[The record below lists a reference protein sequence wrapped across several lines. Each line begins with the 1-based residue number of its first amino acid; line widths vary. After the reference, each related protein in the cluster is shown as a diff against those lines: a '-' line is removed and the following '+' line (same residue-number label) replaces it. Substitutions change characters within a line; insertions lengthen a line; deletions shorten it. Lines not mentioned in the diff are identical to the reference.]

1 MKKSLLSESSFVRA
15 IGIEPTCLA
24 APDPK
29 SGASASFATPALKWS
44 FIFSMA
50 ALQIQG
56 GDANVRAFDEK
67 IKNTCFCVNS
77 FKMETVAAI
86 PKYNLSEDQEKK
98 LILREY
104 RALLRSM
111 KPKLKPGDK
120 ELVRMAF
127 EMAADAH
134 KTMRRKSGE
143 PYILH
148 PLAVARICVEEIGLG
163 VRSTICSLLHDT
175 VEDTDIS
182 LEDIERQFG
191 NEIARIVDGLTKI
204 STVIDVNASQQAENF
219 KKILLTLT
227 DDPRV
232 ILIKLA
238 DRLHNMRTLES
249 MKREKQLKI
258 ASETVYVYAPLA
270 HRMGLYTI
278 KTEMEDLAMKYM
290 EPDTYKEIARK
301 LSETRRERTRYI
313 NEFIRPI
320 REKMEKAEF
329 NFEIYGRPKSIH
341 SIWNKMKKKGVSF
354 EEVYDLFAI
363 RVILNS
369 PPEREKEDC
378 WKVYS
383 MITDEY
389 TPSPERLRDWLSNP
403 KSNGYEALHTTVMGP
418 QGKWVE
424 VQIRTKRMN
433 EIAEKG
439 LAAHW
444 KYKEGTADESRF
456 DKWFHQIREALQS
469 QDADTVDF
477 LQDFK
482 TSFLA
487 EEIYVY
493 TPKGDVKMLPVG
505 STALDFAFAIHSAVG
520 ARCIGAKVNHKLV
533 PLSHKLRSGDQIEI
547 ITSNKQKPSED
558 WLNIVVTAK
567 AKSKIKDALKEEK
580 RKIAEDGKYFVQRKL
595 EAIGAAYQQHNIDIL
610 TEFYKQPSTLDF
622 FYQVA
627 TKSIDLKELKDF
639 HILGDKLEAPK
650 PQRPHIEIK
659 TDQQLHTDF
668 NKKDAELII
677 FGESSD
683 RILYNLANC
692 CKPIP
697 GDDVFG
703 FVTTGKGL
711 TIHRTNCPNASKLLA
726 NYGHRVVKTK
736 WAKNKEISFL
746 TGLNII
752 GLDDVGVVHK
762 ITNLISGEMKI
773 NIGALSIEAKEGIFR
788 GSFKVFVH
796 DKEELDEL
804 VHRLKSL
811 SGIHAVERFDAELV

>member
-1 MKKSLLSESSFVRA
+1 MDTV
-15 IGIEPTCLA
+15 
-24 APDPK
+24 
-29 SGASASFATPALKWS
+29 ASA
-44 FIFSMA
+44 
-50 ALQIQG
+50 
-56 GDANVRAFDEK
+56 
-67 IKNTCFCVNS
+67 
-77 FKMETVAAI
+77 
-86 PKYNLSEDQEKK
+86 PKYNLNEEQEKK

-104 RALLRSM
+104 RALLRAL
-111 KPKLKPGDK
+111 KAKLKPGDRK
-120 ELVRMAF
+120 LIRNAF

-163 VRSTICSLLHDT
+163 VRSTICALMHDT
-175 VEDTDIS
+175 VEDTDIN
-182 LEDIERQFG
+182 LDDVEREFG

-204 STVIDVNASQQAENF
+204 SNVIDVNASQQAENF
-219 KKILLTLT
+219 RKILLTLT

-238 DRLHNMRTLES
+238 DRLHNMRTMDS

-258 ASETVYVYAPLA
+258 SSETVYVYAPLS
-270 HRMGLYTI
+270 HRMGLYNI
-278 KTEMEDLAMKYM
+278 KTELEDLAMKYL
-290 EPDTYKEIARK
+290 EPDQYREIARK
-301 LSETRRERTRYI
+301 LAETRRERTRYI
-313 NEFIRPI
+313 NEFIKPI
-320 REKMEKAEF
+320 RDKLERGSF
-329 NFEIYGRPKSIH
+329 DFEIYGRPKSIH
-341 SIWNKMKKKGVSF
+341 SIWNKMKKKGVAF

-369 PPEREKEDC
+369 QPEKEKEDC

-383 MITDEY
+383 FITDEY

-424 VQIRTKRMN
+424 VQIRTRRMN

-444 KYKEGTADESRF
+444 KYKEGAPDESRF
-456 DKWFHQIREALQS
+456 EKWFHQIREMLHH
-469 QDADTVDF
+469 QDTDSVDF

-493 TPKGDVKMLPVG
+493 TPKGDVKMLPIG

-520 ARCIGAKVNHKLV
+520 SKCIGAKLNHKLV
-533 PLSHKLRSGDQIEI
+533 PISHKLRSGDQVEI
-547 ITSNKQKPSED
+547 ITSNKQKPTED
-558 WLNIVVTAK
+558 WLNMVVSAK
-567 AKSKIKDALKEEK
+567 AKNKIKDALKEEK
-580 RKIAEDGKYFVQRKL
+580 RKIADEGKYMVQRKL
-595 EAIGAAYQQHNIDIL
+595 EGFGAAYNQHNIDEL
-610 TEFYKQPSTLDF
+610 VVFYKLNSPLDLY
-622 FYQVA
+622 YQVA
-627 TKSIDLKELKDF
+627 IRNIDLKELNTF
-639 HILGDKLEAPK
+639 QLFGDRIEAPK
-650 PQRPHIEIK
+650 PVKLPEVKPDGAAINRKE
-659 TDQQLHTDF
+659 T
-668 NKKDAELII
+668 ELII

-683 RILYNLANC
+683 RIVYNLANC

-703 FVTTGKGL
+703 FVSTGKGL
-711 TIHRTNCPNASKLLA
+711 TIHRTNCPNAPKLMA
-726 NYGHRVVKTK
+726 NYAHRIVKTK

-746 TGLNII
+746 TGLKIT
-752 GLDDVGVVHK
+752 GLDDVGVVSK
-762 ITNLISGEMKI
+762 ITNLISAEMKI
-773 NIGALSIEAKEGIFR
+773 NINALTIEAKEGIFE
-788 GSFKVFVH
+788 GNIKLYVH

-804 VHRLKSL
+804 VQSLKQL
-811 SGIHAVERFDAELV
+811 NGIQAVERYETDNPV

>member
-1 MKKSLLSESSFVRA
+1 M
-15 IGIEPTCLA
+15 
-24 APDPK
+24 D
-29 SGASASFATPALKWS
+29 
-44 FIFSMA
+44 
-50 ALQIQG
+50 
-56 GDANVRAFDEK
+56 
-67 IKNTCFCVNS
+67 
-77 FKMETVAAI
+77 TVAAT
-86 PKYNLSEDQEKK
+86 PKYNLNEEQEKK

-104 RALLRSM
+104 RSLLRSL
-111 KPKLKPGDK
+111 KTKLKPGDK
-120 ELVRMAF
+120 ELIRHAF
-127 EMAADAH
+127 EIAAEAH

-148 PLAVARICVEEIGLG
+148 PLAVAQISVEEIGLG
-163 VRSTICSLLHDT
+163 VRSTICALLHDT

-182 LEDIERQFG
+182 LEDVQREFG
-191 NEIARIVDGLTKI
+191 GEIARIVDGLTKI
-204 STVIDVNASQQAENF
+204 SNVVDVNASKQAENF

-258 ASETVYVYAPLA
+258 SSETVYVYAPLA
-270 HRMGLYTI
+270 HRMGLYNI
-278 KTEMEDLAMKYM
+278 KTELEDLAMKYL
-290 EPDTYKEIARK
+290 ELDTYKEIARK
-301 LSETRRERTRYI
+301 LAETKRERTRYI

-320 REKMEKAEF
+320 KEKLDKG
-329 NFEIYGRPKSIH
+329 NYKFEIQGRPKSIH

-363 RVILNS
+363 RIILDS
-369 PPEREKEDC
+369 PQEREKQDC
-378 WKVYS
+378 WSVYS

-403 KSNGYEALHTTVMGP
+403 KNNGYEALHTTVMGP

-424 VQIRTKRMN
+424 VQIRTLRMN

-444 KYKEGTADESRF
+444 KYKEENADESRF
-456 DKWFHQIREALQS
+456 DKWFQQIREVLNT
-469 QDADTVDF
+469 QDADSVDF

-487 EEIYVY
+487 EDIYVY
-493 TPKGDVKMLPVG
+493 TPKGDVKTLPVG
-505 STALDFAFAIHSAVG
+505 STALDFAFSIHSAVG
-520 ARCIGAKVNHKLV
+520 SQCIGAKVNHKLV
-533 PLSHKLRSGDQIEI
+533 PISHKLRSGDQVEI
-547 ITSNKQKPSED
+547 ITSGKQKPTED
-558 WLNIVVTAK
+558 WLGFVVTAK
-567 AKSKIKDALKEEK
+567 ARTKIKDALKEVK
-580 RKIAEDGKYFVQRKL
+580 RGIAEDGKYTLQKKL
-595 EAIGAAYQQHNIDIL
+595 EGLGAAFSQHNIDEL
-610 TEFYKQPSTLDF
+610 TNYYKLNSSLDLFYDIA
-622 FYQVA
+622 V
-627 TKSIDLKELKDF
+627 KSIDLKELKEF
-639 HILGDKLEAPK
+639 QVLGDRIEMPK
-650 PQRPHIEIK
+650 PIKLPHENK
-659 TDQQLHTDF
+659 GEGSLSSLT
-668 NKKDAELII
+668 KKDAELII

-683 RILYNLANC
+683 RIMYTLANC

-711 TIHRTNCPNASKLLA
+711 TIHRTNCPNAAKLLS

-746 TGLNII
+746 TGLKII
-752 GLDDVGVVHK
+752 GLDDVGVIHK

-773 NIGALSIEAKEGIFR
+773 NISALTVEANEGIFH
-788 GSFKVFVH
+788 GNIKVFVH
-796 DKEELDEL
+796 DKEELEDL
-804 VHRLKSL
+804 VEKLLKL
-811 SGIHAVERFDAELV
+811 SGIQSVDRYDAEKE

>member
-1 MKKSLLSESSFVRA
+1 M
-15 IGIEPTCLA
+15 EPA
-24 APDPK
+24 AV
-29 SGASASFATPALKWS
+29 AS
-44 FIFSMA
+44 I
-50 ALQIQG
+50 
-56 GDANVRAFDEK
+56 
-67 IKNTCFCVNS
+67 
-77 FKMETVAAI
+77 
-86 PKYNLSEDQEKK
+86 YNLNEEQEKK

-104 RALLRSM
+104 RALLRGL

-120 ELVRMAF
+120 ELVRVAF
-127 EMAADAH
+127 EMSADAH

-163 VRSTICSLLHDT
+163 VRSTICALLHDT
-175 VEDTDIS
+175 VEDTDIT
-182 LEDIERQFG
+182 LEDVEREFG
-191 NEIARIVDGLTKI
+191 NEITRIVDGLTKI
-204 STVIDVNASQQAENF
+204 SNVIDVNASQQAENF

-232 ILIKLA
+232 ILIKLS
-238 DRLHNMRTLES
+238 DRLHNMRTLDS

-258 ASETVYVYAPLA
+258 SSETVYVYAPLA
-270 HRMGLYTI
+270 HRMGLYNI
-278 KTEMEDLAMKYM
+278 KTELEDLAMKYM
-290 EPDTYKEIARK
+290 EPDAYKEIARK
-301 LSETRRERTRYI
+301 LAETKRERTRYI
-313 NEFIRPI
+313 NEFIKPI
-320 REKMEKAEF
+320 KDKLEKGSFE
-329 NFEIYGRPKSIH
+329 FEIYGRPKIIH
-341 SIWNKMKKKGVSF
+341 SIWNKMKKKAVDF

-369 PPEREKEDC
+369 PTEREKEDC

-383 MITDEY
+383 FITDEY
-389 TPSPERLRDWLSNP
+389 TPAPERLRDWLSNP

-444 KYKEGTADESRF
+444 KYKEGAADESRF
-456 DKWFHQIREALQS
+456 DKWFQQIREVLNT
-469 QDADTVDF
+469 QDSDSVDF

-505 STALDFAFAIHSAVG
+505 STALDFAFSIHSAVG
-520 ARCIGAKVNHKLV
+520 SQCIGAKVNHKLV
-533 PLSHKLRSGDQIEI
+533 PISHKLRSGDQVEI
-547 ITSNKQKPSED
+547 ITSSKQKPNED
-558 WLNIVVTAK
+558 WLGIVVTAK

-580 RKIAEDGKYFVQRKL
+580 RKVADEGKYLMQRKL
-595 EAIGAAYQQHNIDIL
+595 EGVGAAFNQHNVDIL
-610 TEFYKQPSTLDF
+610 TTFYKLPSSLDLY
-622 FYQVA
+622 YQISV
-627 TKSIDLKELKDF
+627 KNIDLKELKEF
-639 HILGDKLEAPK
+639 NILGDKLEPPK
-650 PQRPHIEIK
+650 PVRPINEPKSESGGSSIS
-659 TDQQLHTDF
+659 
-668 NKKDAELII
+668 KKDSELII

-683 RILYNLANC
+683 RIVYNLANC

-711 TIHRTNCPNASKLLA
+711 TIHRTNCPNATKLMA

-746 TGLNII
+746 TGLKIV
-752 GLDDVGVVHK
+752 GLDDVGVIHK
-762 ITNLISGEMKI
+762 ITNLISGELKV
-773 NIGALSIEAKEGIFR
+773 NISAMTIEAKEGLFFGNI
-788 GSFKVFVH
+788 KVYVH
-796 DKEELDEL
+796 DKEELEEL
-804 VHRLKSL
+804 VGRLKKL
-811 SGIHAVERFDAELV
+811 PGIETVDRYDTEQIN